1 MCHLIL
7 LLPLISLPMFWILPL
22 ALSIP
27 LYLVISALSAL
38 IYYLTIVAMRRPV
51 ETGVEAL
58 MHSTGEVV
66 GKEGKRIRVRA
77 LNELWNAESTE
88 NLQIG
93 DHINIVAVKG
103 LTLMVRRSMDSGA
116 EQDTKM
122 EVPK

>member
-7 LLPLISLPMFWILPL
+7 LLPLISLPLFWLLPL
-22 ALSIP
+22 ALSVP
-27 LYLVISALSAL
+27 LYLGISALSAL
-38 IYYLTIVAMRRPV
+38 IYYLTIKAMRRPV

-66 GKEGKRIRVRA
+66 GKEGKRLRVHA

-116 EQDTKM
+116 EQDTKK
-122 EVPK
+122 EVSK